1 MCLRGGYMKLKC
13 EIISDGQHEE
23 GVFIYASADDVDAQK
38 IKAFVESLSEGERKL
53 MGYSEC
59 EARVLLQDEITCF
72 IVEDTKVYALVE
84 LEKYQ
89 IKERLYKI
97 EERLDNNFVKLNQ
110 SCVANIRKIK
120 GFDASLG
127 GALRVTFKN
136 GYRDYVS
143 RRQLKAVK
151 ERLGLKI

>member
-1 MCLRGGYMKLKC
+1 MKLKC

-53 MGYSEC
+53 MGYNER

-72 IVEDTKVYALVE
+72 VVVDTKVYALVE

-97 EERLDNNFVKLNQ
+97 EERLDNDFVKLNQ